1 MEIDKIRGGEIKEI
15 YLAGGCFWGTEK
27 YLSLIKGVVATEVGY
42 ANGNTNNPTYEEVC
56 YEGTGHAETVKV
68 MYNPEEVSLAFLLKL
83 FYEVIDP
90 VAKNRQGNDIGTQY
104 RTGVYYIDE
113 QDREIILNSLDEL
126 QKSYKSSL
134 AIEAMPLL
142 NYYSAEEYHQ
152 KYLDKNPLG
161 YCHIGMEK
169 FMNAKQVED
178 ISIKYQAKTK
188 DILRNTLTDMQYNVT
203 QNNATEP
210 PFQNEYNDNFR
221 EGIYVDVTT
230 GEPLFV
236 STDKFE
242 SGCGWP
248 SFSRPIS
255 PDLIKELTD
264 ESYGMQR
271 VEVRSKRGD
280 AHLGHVFA
288 DGPQETGGLR
298 YCINSS
304 SLLFIPKEE
313 MTEKGYGYLL
323 KLLTKKTD

>member
-1 MEIDKIRGGEIKEI
+1 MEIDKIIGVEIKEI

-27 YLSLIKGVVATEVGY
+27 YLSLIKGIVATEVGY

-56 YEGTGHAETVKV
+56 YEGTGHVETVKV
-68 MYNPEEVSLAFLLKL
+68 MYNPEELSLAFLLKL
-83 FYEVIDP
+83 FYEAIDP

-113 QDREIILNSLDEL
+113 QDRGTILASLDEL
-126 QKSYKSSL
+126 QKSYKNPL
-134 AIEAMPLL
+134 AIEVMQLL

-152 KYLDKNPLG
+152 KYLDKNPQG
-161 YCHIGMEK
+161 YCHINEER
-169 FMNAKQVED
+169 FMNAKQAADHSV
-178 ISIKYQAKTK
+178 KYQAKPK

-203 QNNATEP
+203 QKNATEP
-210 PFQNEYNDNFR
+210 PFQNEYYDNFR

-236 STDKFE
+236 SSDKFE

-248 SFSRPIS
+248 SFSKPIR

-264 ESYGMQR
+264 DSHGMQR
-271 VEVRSKRGD
+271 LEVRSKRGD

-288 DGPQETGGLR
+288 DGPRETGGLR
-298 YCINSS
+298 YCINSA

-313 MTEKGYGYLL
+313 MAEKGYGYLL

>member
-134 AIEAMPLL
+134 AIEA
-142 NYYSAEEYHQ
+142 
-152 KYLDKNPLG
+152 
-161 YCHIGMEK
+161 
-169 FMNAKQVED
+169 
-178 ISIKYQAKTK
+178 
-188 DILRNTLTDMQYNVT
+188 
-203 QNNATEP
+203 
-210 PFQNEYNDNFR
+210 NF
-221 EGIYVDVTT
+221 
-230 GEPLFV
+230 
-236 STDKFE
+236 
-242 SGCGWP
+242 
-248 SFSRPIS
+248 
-255 PDLIKELTD
+255 
-264 ESYGMQR
+264 
-271 VEVRSKRGD
+271 
-280 AHLGHVFA
+280 
-288 DGPQETGGLR
+288 
-298 YCINSS
+298 
-304 SLLFIPKEE
+304 
-313 MTEKGYGYLL
+313 
-323 KLLTKKTD
+323 